1 MQADTCYLNIQIKMT
16 VTTQTN
22 VSKEPVRRS
31 TTTNSSKRA
40 ATILD
45 IGVWSEIKVAISYDF
60 RGTVGTKYD

>member
-1 MQADTCYLNIQIKMT
+1 MQADTFYLNIQMQMA

-22 VSKEPVRRS
+22 VSKEPVGRS

-45 IGVWSEIKVAISYDF
+45 IGVWSDVNVAISYDF